1 MSIHTKKDGRIFVVY
16 RENGKQVWEAF
27 GRGPE
32 AEKAAK
38 TRDLKVKLA
47 KLTPEP
53 RPLRQGA
60 FSTFTEIAQSY
71 LNARSVELAPRT
83 INEIFQ
89 FLDRYIVDALGK
101 KSVDDIDMQD
111 WEHLQAEMIARKAG
125 ARTIN
130 TYFTYLNGIWEWA
143 VLHGHCRNNPWEK
156 RKRLKQKKFHI
167 QLLTMKEFQAIL
179 EVAPDHLAWCLE
191 VSYHTGCR
199 PGPTE
204 LFALKWSDVDWD
216 RRAIRI
222 YAPKTDTYREQ
233 FLSPGF
239 IARMETR
246 SKKQSEEYPEN
257 TDKYCPYICH
267 YQGKQI
273 GSLKTAWETAKKE
286 AGIPHPARLY
296 DLRHY
301 YITYALASGADI
313 MDLAERVGHANA
325 GMIVNVYA
333 HLAKDLRT
341 GEALTIPE
349 YDFTTVSSRV
359 PTPSEIMRRVVE
371 KKKTAKQNVE
381 GNQYANDLLDKT
393 LDKKEKGVNENSLTP

>member
-1 MSIHTKKDGRIFVVY
+1 MSIHTKTDGRIFVVY

-32 AEKAAK
+32 AAKAAK
-38 TRDLKVKLA
+38 TRDLTVKLV
-47 KLTPEP
+47 KLKPDS
-53 RPLRQGA
+53 RALRLGES
-60 FSTFTEIAQSY
+60 STFTEVAQLY
-71 LNARSVELAPRT
+71 LDARSVELAPRT

-89 FLDRYIVDALGK
+89 FLDRYIVDDLGK
-101 KSVDDIDMQD
+101 KAVDDIDMQD
-111 WEHLQAEMIARKAG
+111 WERLQATMIARKAG

-143 VLHGHCRNNPWEK
+143 VLHGYCHNNPWER

-167 QLLTMKEFQAIL
+167 QLLTMKEFQSIL

-199 PGPTE
+199 PGPNE
-204 LFALKWSDVDWD
+204 LFSLKWSDVDWD
-216 RRAIRI
+216 RRAVRI
-222 YAPKTDTYREQ
+222 YSSKTDTYREQ
-233 FLSPGF
+233 YVSQSFL
-239 IARMETR
+239 ARMGTR
-246 SKKQSEEYPEN
+246 AEKQSEEYPAD

-273 GSLKTAWETAKKE
+273 GSLKTAWETAKRE
-286 AGIPHPARLY
+286 AGITHPARLY

-325 GMIVNVYA
+325 SMIVNVYA
-333 HLAKDLRT
+333 HLAKDLRKS
-341 GEALTIPE
+341 EALTIPE

-359 PTPSEIMRRVVE
+359 PSPSEIMLRVVE
-371 KKKTAKQNVE
+371 KKKTAKQKGE
-381 GNQYANDLLDKT
+381 DNQYGDVLLDKK
-393 LDKKEKGVNENSLTP
+393 LDNQEKGVKL